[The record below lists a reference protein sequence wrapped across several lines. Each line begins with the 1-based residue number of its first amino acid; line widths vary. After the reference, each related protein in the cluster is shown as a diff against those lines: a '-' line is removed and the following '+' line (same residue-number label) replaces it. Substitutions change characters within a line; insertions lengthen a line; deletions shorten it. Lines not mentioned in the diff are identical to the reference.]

1 MLPAYSWI
9 KKKKMF
15 FISGQSTTGGDFD
28 TEGAKGHGLITY
40 NHLWVPW
47 Y

>member
-1 MLPAYSWI
+1 
-9 KKKKMF
+9 MF

-40 NHLWVPW
+40 IICEFPDIKYHTINSHKV
-47 Y
+47 